1 MVLDRFSRPLL
12 NLRISITDSCNLEC
26 FYCHNEGQFL
36 AHSLMSP
43 EEILTIA
50 RVATNLGVEN
60 VKITGGEPLLRE
72 DLQKILADLRSI
84 RAVKRI
90 SMVTNGRL
98 LSLSTAKNLRKAGLD
113 RVNISL
119 QSINPSTYLKMTGG
133 NLDDAIK
140 GVKNAVEAG
149 LNPVKLNM
157 VLMKELND
165 REIED
170 AISFARELGAV
181 LQIIE
186 LEPVNVNPETY
197 KRFHVSL
204 DGVEAWLKP
213 SARAVRVRRSMQARK
228 VYSLQGVDVELV
240 KPIENTAFCA
250 HCTRIRITSDG
261 KLKPCLMINDNLV
274 DILTPLRN
282 GAGSEELEE
291 IFLKAVDLREPYWKG

>member
-1 MVLDRFSRPLL
+1 
-12 NLRISITDSCNLEC
+12 
-26 FYCHNEGQFL
+26 
-36 AHSLMSP
+36 MSP
-43 EEILTIA
+43 KEILTIA
-50 RVATNLGVEN
+50 CVATNLGVEN

-72 DLQKILADLRSI
+72 DLHKIVAGLRSI
-84 RAVKRI
+84 GVVKRI

-119 QSINPSTYLKMTGG
+119 QSINPSHYLKMTGG
-133 NLDDAIK
+133 NLDDAVK
-140 GVKNAVEAG
+140 GVKNAVEGG

-157 VLMKELND
+157 VLMKGLND

-170 AISFARELGAV
+170 VIGFARELGAV

-213 SARAVRVRRSMQARK
+213 SARAVRVRKSMQARK

-250 HCTRIRITSDG
+250 HCTRIRVTSDG